1 MGICE
6 HEPRHIFIS
15 VAFHRE
21 DMGIYTDYVAAAL
34 LHNLQI
40 LPETLMCGL
49 VLLAIVL
56 ANPAVVTLAAGTAGA
71 QLLIGAMG
79 RIVMNFQ
86 PEQAVVSTASDSCR
100 AGFIGKSWDRIL
112 RGTAAPELLW
122 HPLAPSTYT
131 ATVSFLA
138 GWGYALSQLY
148 KDEVNAGV
156 LSGSTMLTANIIMG
170 LILVLAVVF
179 RVYSGCDTPMGAVT
193 GLVVGLILGY
203 FGAVTI
209 GYATDRRLTNIWG
222 IPLLRDRI
230 NDGQPVYVCDE

>member
-1 MGICE
+1 
-6 HEPRHIFIS
+6 
-15 VAFHRE
+15 
-21 DMGIYTDYVAAAL
+21 MGIYTDYVAAAL

-49 VLLAIVL
+49 VILAIVL
-56 ANPAVVTLAAGTAGA
+56 ASPPVVTLAASMAGA
-71 QLLIGAMG
+71 QLLVGAMG

-131 ATVSFLA
+131 ATVGFLA
-138 GWGYALSQLY
+138 GWGYALNQLY
-148 KDEVNAGV
+148 KDEINAGV
-156 LSGSTMLTANIIMG
+156 LSAATMMAAGIVMA

-179 RVYSGCDTPMGAVT
+179 RVFSGCDTAMGAISGV
-193 GLVVGLILGY
+193 VVGLLLAY
-203 FGAVTI
+203 FGAVSI

-230 NDGQPVYVCDE
+230 NDGQPVYVCDA